1 MPRLNASA
9 FFVSLL
15 LFAKPVFAKSF
26 FDYCVNPDN
35 DAQRQTVLAVM
46 IKMKVQDRIDPRNCQ
61 HAADLLKEKWFLN
74 IYPDPFEPARG
85 PASDLSPIEDEIQ
98 LKILSVAKNEI
109 TDIKPLAKLKDL
121 TQLNVNYN
129 PLSNITV
136 LQNFRVLEEF
146 FATDTAVTDLQP
158 LSSAKRLR
166 VLSLAKN
173 GIDNILPLKDLNNL
187 KALYLSDNHIA
198 DASVI
203 KGMALEYLHLGNNQI
218 SELDVTQSKESMI
231 LLDVAK
237 NRLSAIDGLD
247 QLVRIDALNIADNQ
261 FNTLG
266 DLKALKSLRWLDV
279 RRNKISDISSLAELR
294 DLEYLYLAGNSICRL
309 PDDVA
314 ALQVEHQNS
323 KGEWIRLEISGLDE
337 QVGCF

>member
-1 MPRLNASA
+1 M
-9 FFVSLL
+9 
-15 LFAKPVFAKSF
+15 
-26 FDYCVNPDN
+26 NPDS
-35 DAQRQTVLAVM
+35 DAQRQTILAVM
-46 IKMKVQDRIDPRNCQ
+46 IKMKVQDRIDSRNCQ

-203 KGMALEYLHLGNNQI
+203 KGLALEYLHLGNNRI

-237 NRLSAIDGLD
+237 NRLAAIDGLS
-247 QLVRIDALNIADNQ
+247 QLAKIDALNIADND
-261 FNTLG
+261 FAALG

-323 KGEWIRLEISGLDE
+323 KGEWMRLEISGLDE
-337 QVGCF
+337 QVGCL